1 MLKQL
6 IASAAA
12 ELEAMPADSD
22 WSSRLDELADSI
34 SLEEAERLI
43 DELVIPKQME
53 LGVDITTVS
62 H

>member
-1 MLKQL
+1 MLKRL
-6 IASAAA
+6 VAPAAA

-22 WSSRLDELADSI
+22 WSGRLDELANTI

-43 DELVIPKQME
+43 DELVIPKQIE
-53 LGVDITTVS
+53 LGVDITSVS